1 MHKLVRGD
9 TVKSTLYK
17 LHKLKLNSNI
27 IQLNARK
34 EKQNNGIILI
44 IFLSEGGES

>member
-17 LHKLKLNSNI
+17 LYKLKLNSNI

-34 EKQNNGIILI
+34 EKQNN
-44 IFLSEGGES
+44 EQQWEQTNVK